1 MTNTEAEAV
10 AAGPQAA
17 PAVPWPAVS
26 VVMVGMFMAILDSFI
41 VVVAGPA
48 IQADLG
54 ASVGQ
59 LQWILAGYQLS
70 YAVVMITGGRLADLY
85 GRKRVFITGTAVFTL
100 ASLAWGPAPDPRAP
114 HGGPRGPGGGAA
126 PVVGP

>member
-1 MTNTEAEAV
+1 
-10 AAGPQAA
+10 
-17 PAVPWPAVS
+17 
-26 VVMVGMFMAILDSFI
+26 MAILDSFI

-70 YAVVMITGGRLADLY
+70 YAVFMITGGRLADLY

-100 ASLAWGPAPDPRAP
+100 ASLACALAQN
-114 HGGPRGPGGGAA
+114 PGALIGARIVQGVGAA
-126 PVVGP
+126 LMVPQVFAVITLVVPRTRGTGCSAPWAS